1 MTYPPSGPEFP
12 DVQPWPGEQ
21 PAFGPGYPAGPSYP
35 AMGYAPGYPQ
45 GAYPQPGYPQP
56 GYPMQ
61 PGYPQAPYPGYP
73 MAPGFPPGPPPAP
86 KSNKWLLIGGLSAV
100 VIVGVVLAAVLGF
113 NYLDNAKSGTS
124 TAQGAGGSSSSSDE
138 SQIRGLL
145 TNLGADGSNFT
156 ETMRANSC
164 AKDQQLWDE
173 IGNMGPISVP
183 GDSSSKKGGKATIS
197 NIEVDG
203 DKATAQLTTEGTTTR
218 SLTIYFRKES
228 GEWKICMSDSPMFKR
243 ILGGK

>member
-21 PAFGPGYPAGPSYP
+21 PAFGSGYPAGPSYP
-35 AMGYAPGYPQ
+35 ALGYAPGYPQ
-45 GAYPQPGYPQP
+45 QPGYPQGLYPQGAYPPPGYPIPP

-61 PGYPQAPYPGYP
+61 PG
-73 MAPGFPPGPPPAP
+73 FPPGQPPAP
-86 KSNKWLLIGGLSAV
+86 KNNKWWLIGGLSAV
-100 VIVGVVLAAVLGF
+100 VVVGVVLAAVLGF
-113 NYLDNAKSGTS
+113 SYLDNAKSGTS
-124 TAQGAGGSSSSSDE
+124 TAQGTDGSSSASDE
-138 SQIRGLL
+138 SQIRSLL

-156 ETMRANSC
+156 QTMRANSC

-173 IGNMGPISVP
+173 IGNMGPIQVP
-183 GDSSSKKGGKATIS
+183 GGGSSKKGGKATIS

-203 DKATAQLTTEGTTTR
+203 NKATAQLTTEGATTR

-243 ILGGK
+243 ILGGN